1 MNNNYSGPKL
11 DIYSSNLDRYEETGL
26 WVLEPKMDGMW
37 VQFECSRKD
46 GNVILSRK
54 SIRPAD
60 KYTADIDIP
69 LPVPHGTVI
78 IGELEAGTDR
88 ATKSRNRS
96 GVYGLHM
103 FDILQLGSTCLR
115 HLSYIERRE
124 QLEIV
129 AKDIMFYTMDRPGLF
144 NLVPYFEELFLA
156 RYSHLHHIDAEGAV
170 LKRKDAVFQPGKTDD
185 MVRCKQWLTDDFVLM
200 EVGETDGGDLTG
212 VWGQYHNGEL
222 IYVMRAQPRGCMD
235 ILTDNNCGTLVAEF
249 KGRDRQSSGTLRS
262 AQFVRVRDDKPKEEC
277 VLQNEGGKIPT
288 RKK

>member
-1 MNNNYSGPKL
+1 MNNNYSGPKA
-11 DIYSSNLDRYEETGL
+11 DITEEELSKYEESEL
-26 WVLEPKMDGMW
+26 WVIEPKMDGMW
-37 VQFECSRKD
+37 IQFESTTE

-54 SIRPAD
+54 GIRHSNSYI
-60 KYTADIDIP
+60 KDIDMQ
-69 LPVPHGTVI
+69 LPVPPGTVI
-78 IGELEAGTDR
+78 CGELDAGTDR
-88 ATKSRNRS
+88 ATKARNRN
-96 GVYGLHM
+96 GFHGMYM
-103 FDILQLGSTCLR
+103 FDLIQYGDQDMRSFCYRLR
-115 HLSYIERRE
+115 R
-124 QLEIV
+124 QKLEEV
-129 AKDIMFYTMDRPGLF
+129 AKEIMFYTMHAPGLF
-144 NLVPYFEELFLA
+144 NLVPSFDSFFLA
-156 RYSHLHHIDAEGAV
+156 RHQHLIANGAEGSV
-170 LKRKDAVFQPGKTDD
+170 LKHLEAGYRPGKTDD

-277 VLQNEGGKIPT
+277 VLQNEGGKVPT